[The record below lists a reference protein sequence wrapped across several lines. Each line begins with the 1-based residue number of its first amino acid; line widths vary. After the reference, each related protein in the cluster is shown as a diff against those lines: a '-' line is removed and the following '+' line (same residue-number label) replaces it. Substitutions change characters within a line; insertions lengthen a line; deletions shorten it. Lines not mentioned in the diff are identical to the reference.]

1 MIKIMI
7 NSIVISLNV
16 ENVDEDENE
25 VTEEEIRGEN

>member
-1 MIKIMI
+1 MI
-7 NSIVISLNV
+7 NSIAISLDV